1 MYAVMGVTGKVGGAV
16 AAGLVQSGA
25 RVRAVMRD
33 ASKARFWTE
42 KGCEVTLAET
52 EDAAALTAAF
62 RDVEGVFV
70 MLPPIFDPKPGFP
83 EARAAI
89 ESIRHSLEQ
98 ARPPK
103 VVCLSTIGADATQPN
118 LLNQLGLLEQALQ
131 SLTLPVT
138 FLRAAWFLDNA
149 AFDVAAA
156 RSTGR
161 IDSFLQPLD
170 KQYSMVA
177 ARDVGSTAAQ
187 LLRESWSGHRVIEL
201 AGPVLVTP
209 NQIAKAFSSTLGTDV
224 TARVVPREEWESL
237 FRSQGMQNPTPRM
250 QMLDGFNEGWIA
262 FSDGGKHVLRGT
274 TTLQQVI
281 AAIVQPAGRTVDG
294 FASSSRTVNT

>member
-16 AAGLVQSGA
+16 AAGLIREGA

-33 ASKARFWTE
+33 AAKARAWTE
-42 KGCEVTLAET
+42 GGCEVAIAKT

-70 MLPPIFDPKPGFP
+70 MLPGIFDPKPGFP
-83 EARAAI
+83 EAKAAI
-89 ESIRHSLEQ
+89 ESIRKSLLA

-103 VVCLSTIGADATQPN
+103 VVCLSTIGADAKQPN

-131 SLTLPVT
+131 SLSTPVT
-138 FLRAAWFLDNA
+138 FLRPAWFLDNA
-149 AFDVAAA
+149 AFDVATA

-161 IDSFLQPLD
+161 IESFLHPLD

-177 ARDVGSTAAQ
+177 ARDVGFVASE
-187 LLRESWSGHRVIEL
+187 LLRDTWSGHRVVEL
-201 AGPVLVTP
+201 EGPGRVTP
-209 NQIAKAFSSTLGTDV
+209 NQIAAAFSTSLGNQITP
-224 TARVVPREEWESL
+224 RVVPRQDWEKL

-262 FSDGGKHVLRGT
+262 FSDGGKHVRRGS
-274 TTLQQVI
+274 TTLEQVI
-281 AAIVQPAGRTVDG
+281 ASIVQNG
-294 FASSSRTVNT
+294 